1 MSGRLETILDKA
13 ARGDQAAWRHIV
25 EAYTPRVFGLIRARC
40 HDVELTEELTQSVFC
55 TVAAKLTRPTDG
67 ARANDGDS
75 DDKGE
80 GASGEPSEGGFG
92 YVEQGKFEAWLFRIA
107 INRLRDEMRRRKR
120 HAVSME
126 GEHLDVLGSRTPSGD
141 QAGGQVGDHENR
153 PVRDEALADMR
164 DAIASLPDADRE
176 IIELRHLAGLSFR
189 QIADMLD
196 QPLGTVL
203 ARQHRA
209 LKKLKHMLAQHAGEM
224 ETR

>member
-1 MSGRLETILDKA
+1 MSGRLESILDKA

-55 TVAAKLTRPTDG
+55 TVAAKLGQGPVISQ
-67 ARANDGDS
+67 NNGDAQA
-75 DDKGE
+75 GE
-80 GASGEPSEGGFG
+80 AASLG

-126 GEHLDVLGSRTPSGD
+126 SEHLDVLGTAGTSTRTA
-141 QAGGQVGDHENR
+141 AGSAGTHEDE
-153 PVRDEALADMR
+153 PERDEALAAMR

-176 IIELRHLAGLSFR
+176 IIELRHLAGLGFR

-209 LKKLKHMLAQHAGEM
+209 LKKLRQMLAHHAGEM